1 MNHVIYIGCATG
13 FLKHDLFRLIR
24 AVLSTGISFLSVA
37 EQYSTAWIFHMEF
50 IHSAAGR
57 CVDCFQFEVIINDAA
72 VNIHLQVFVRICLP
86 FSWVD
91 SLE

>member
-1 MNHVIYIGCATG
+1 
-13 FLKHDLFRLIR
+13 
-24 AVLSTGISFLSVA
+24 
-37 EQYSTAWIFHMEF
+37 MEF

-57 CVDCFQFEVIINDAA
+57 CVNYFQFEVIINDAA
-72 VNIHLQVFVRICLP
+72 VNIHLQVFVGTCLP